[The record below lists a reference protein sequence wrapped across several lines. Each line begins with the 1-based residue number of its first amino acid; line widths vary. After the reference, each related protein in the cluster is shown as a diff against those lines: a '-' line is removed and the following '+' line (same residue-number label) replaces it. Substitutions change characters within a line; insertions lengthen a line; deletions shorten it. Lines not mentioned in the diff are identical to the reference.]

1 MSSLLEKREKAQEE
15 LKELASAFEVK
26 QKEINLAIQQRD
38 QIQAVF
44 NQKQGSLQTL
54 NQLISEATNP
64 DEEGEAC
71 PAPDALSQA

>member
-15 LKELASAFEVK
+15 LKELASALEVK

-71 PAPDALSQA
+71 TSPDALSQA